1 MFIAAEYEDRELL
14 LYDALQFCINLPTYT
29 ASHPRIL

>member
-1 MFIAAEYEDRELL
+1 MFLAAEYEDRELL
-14 LYDALQFCINLPTYT
+14 LYYAVQFSVNLPTYT